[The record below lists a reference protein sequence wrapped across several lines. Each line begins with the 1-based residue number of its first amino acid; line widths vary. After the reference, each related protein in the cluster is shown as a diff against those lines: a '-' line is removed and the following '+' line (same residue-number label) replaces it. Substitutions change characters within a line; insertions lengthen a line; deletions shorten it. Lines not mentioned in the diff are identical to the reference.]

1 MCPWLQHA
9 HDAPAVNNV
18 GSARRSSHLPSIVAR
33 ILLHTMRLLHALV
46 AVCGAFAPA
55 VRRAA
60 PVRLVP
66 LCAEPSRMSKL
77 LHKVSFGFL
86 GSKPEVERPKLFM
99 EAPAE
104 MKLDGAKYADDLEAF
119 MDTPAPARPA
129 RKQLKAVEGA
139 LEGGD
144 EEGGEGATAVK
155 EIKAPREALASESD
169 IEKMNRLFGMSSAD
183 K

>member
-1 MCPWLQHA
+1 M
-9 HDAPAVNNV
+9 V
-18 GSARRSSHLPSIVAR
+18 
-33 ILLHTMRLLHALV
+33 RLLHALV
-46 AVCGAFAPA
+46 AVSAAFAPA

-139 LEGGD
+139 LEGG
-144 EEGGEGATAVK
+144 EGATAVK

>member
-1 MCPWLQHA
+1 MARWVSVVIGVLACAPRPSGFA
-9 HDAPAVNNV
+9 SGAPA
-18 GSARRSSHLPSIVAR
+18 GG
-33 ILLHTMRLLHALV
+33 T
-46 AVCGAFAPA
+46 
-55 VRRAA
+55 
-60 PVRLVP
+60 
-66 LCAEPSRMSKL
+66 
-77 LHKVSFGFL
+77 
-86 GSKPEVERPKLFM
+86 
-99 EAPAE
+99 
-104 MKLDGAKYADDLEAF
+104 DADDLEAF

>member
-1 MCPWLQHA
+1 M
-9 HDAPAVNNV
+9 
-18 GSARRSSHLPSIVAR
+18 PSIVAR
-33 ILLHTMRLLHALV
+33 ILLCTMGLRLLHALV